1 MPKKQWDEKGEK
13 IQTYIPE
20 SHKVELKIRLHY
32 HGMTQAG
39 FLRGIIKA
47 FLEEDAQ
54 FMAWFNEWKL
64 RNSKIKSSKRHAKSD
79 KLKQKGKELSSM
91 FGINEGDLDDIFDVI
106 AQEHPDL

>member
-20 SHKVELKIRLHY
+20 SHKVELKVRLHY

-54 FMAWFNEWKL
+54 FMVWFDEWKL
-64 RNSKIKSSKRHAKSD
+64 RNSKVKSSKRHAKSD
-79 KLKQKGKELSSM
+79 KLKQKGNFFFKKADVVSLNV
-91 FGINEGDLDDIFDVI
+91 FYNRVNNIN
-106 AQEHPDL
+106 

>member
-20 SHKVELKIRLHY
+20 SHKVELKVRLHH

-54 FMAWFNEWKL
+54 FMVWFNEWKL
-64 RNSKIKSSKRHAKSD
+64 RNSKIKSSKRHVKSD

-91 FGINEGDLDDIFDVI
+91 FGINEGELDDIFDVI

>member
-1 MPKKQWDEKGEK
+1 MPKKQWEEKGEK

-20 SHKVELKIRLHY
+20 SHKVELKIRLHH

-54 FMAWFNEWKL
+54 FMVWFNEWKL
-64 RNSKIKSSKRHAKSD
+64 RNSKIK
-79 KLKQKGKELSSM
+79 
-91 FGINEGDLDDIFDVI
+91 
-106 AQEHPDL
+106 